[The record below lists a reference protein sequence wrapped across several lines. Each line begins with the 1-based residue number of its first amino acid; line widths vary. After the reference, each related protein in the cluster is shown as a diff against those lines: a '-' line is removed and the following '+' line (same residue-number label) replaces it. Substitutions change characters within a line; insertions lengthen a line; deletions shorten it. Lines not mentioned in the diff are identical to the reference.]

1 MSLGD
6 LFTRYCMFQPSK
18 GKYRP
23 DIDGMRAAAIAMV
36 VGYHFFPQLVPNG
49 FIGVDVFFVISGYLI
64 AGISLG
70 RIVDGTFSI
79 RDFYAKRIRRIFPAL
94 TLVMFVT
101 MAVGALV
108 FDPLVHSELRKEIRY
123 AVMFLE
129 NWHMA
134 NTANYFDAATTKPLQ
149 HFWTLAIEEQ
159 FYLVFPI
166 LALVVSSLKR
176 NRLAVL
182 RGAVLLV
189 FVASLGLNLTL
200 NVHAVEPGKTYF
212 WSSLRF
218 WELGLGVLL
227 AVWGSSWARFSLQWR
242 NLLAVVAL
250 ALMGTSIAVID
261 VKTGF
266 PGLQG
271 ILPVAAS
278 GLLIVTGGSFVN
290 RILGWHPLT
299 YVGQISYS
307 LYLWHWIVLTFYV
320 YIVGAEFQTTGG
332 LLTMLALS
340 IVLAV
345 LTFHFVESPTRS
357 MAIGRKYIALLV
369 VLFLSV
375 LATGKMKPEHV
386 LPTYA
391 TPLCQ
396 NFFHEREGWTDRW
409 KNTPSYCPEN
419 SDAWCFDRDGRL
431 GRVVIVGDSYANQ
444 LLPGLEAMGLDV
456 SYIGAGSFPPVYR
469 LERPVVGVGDWNEN
483 RQPPMDEVIETVA
496 ASNAEA
502 VILAARWSSYRSQ
515 SDNVFAG
522 LKNAVGKLKKDGRR
536 LIIVLPQAR
545 ATLPENWY
553 CPSPWKKK
561 EAAHVSAGD
570 PEVVQAFFSDELK
583 KELLAIDA
591 GVMFVDVSETVKA
604 HGLGT
609 SEKAYFRDSGHLT
622 ESGSAVAAEALMEVL
637 ESAKLR

>member
-1 MSLGD
+1 M
-6 LFTRYCMFQPSK
+6 
-18 GKYRP
+18 
-23 DIDGMRAAAIAMV
+23 
-36 VGYHFFPQLVPNG
+36 
-49 FIGVDVFFVISGYLI
+49 
-64 AGISLG
+64 
-70 RIVDGTFSI
+70 DGTFSI

-134 NTANYFDAATTKPLQ
+134 NTANYFDAATPKPLQ

-159 FYLVFPI
+159 FYVVFPI
-166 LALVVSSLKR
+166 LALVVSGLKR
-176 NRLAVL
+176 NRLTVL

-227 AVWGSSWARFSLQWR
+227 AVWGSSWARLSLLWR

-250 ALMGTSIAVID
+250 ALMGISIAVID

-271 ILPVAAS
+271 IAPVAAS
-278 GLLIVTGGSFVN
+278 GLLIMTGGSFVN
-290 RILGWHPLT
+290 RILGWRPLT

-320 YIVGAEFQTTGG
+320 YIVGAEFQTIGG
-332 LLTMLALS
+332 LLAMLVLS

-357 MAIGRKYIALLV
+357 MTIGRKYIALLV

-375 LATGKMKPEHV
+375 LVAGKIKPEHV

-409 KNTPSYCPEN
+409 KNTPSYCPKN

-483 RQPPMDEVIETVA
+483 RQPPMDEAIETVA
-496 ASNAEA
+496 ASDADT
-502 VILAARWSSYRSQ
+502 VILAASWGGYRSQ

-561 EAAHVSAGD
+561 EAAYVSAGD
-570 PEVVQAFFSDELK
+570 PEAVRAFFSDELK

-591 GVMFVDVSETVKA
+591 GITFVDISETMKA
-604 HGLGT
+604 RGLGT
-609 SEKAYFRDSGHLT
+609 PEKAYFRDNGHLT
-622 ESGSAVAAEALMEVL
+622 ETGSAVAAEPLMKVL
-637 ESAKLR
+637 DPAKLR

>member
-1 MSLGD
+1 M
-6 LFTRYCMFQPSK
+6 
-18 GKYRP
+18 
-23 DIDGMRAAAIAMV
+23 
-36 VGYHFFPQLVPNG
+36 
-49 FIGVDVFFVISGYLI
+49 
-64 AGISLG
+64 
-70 RIVDGTFSI
+70 
-79 RDFYAKRIRRIFPAL
+79 
-94 TLVMFVT
+94 
-101 MAVGALV
+101 
-108 FDPLVHSELRKEIRY
+108 
-123 AVMFLE
+123 
-129 NWHMA
+129 
-134 NTANYFDAATTKPLQ
+134 
-149 HFWTLAIEEQ
+149 
-159 FYLVFPI
+159 
-166 LALVVSSLKR
+166 
-176 NRLAVL
+176 L

-227 AVWGSSWARFSLQWR
+227 AVWGSSWARLSLLWR

-250 ALMGTSIAVID
+250 ALMGISIAVID

-271 ILPVAAS
+271 IAPVAAS
-278 GLLIVTGGSFVN
+278 GLLIMTGGSFVN
-290 RILGWHPLT
+290 RILGWRPLT

-320 YIVGAEFQTTGG
+320 YIVGAEFQTIGG
-332 LLTMLALS
+332 LLAMLVLS

-357 MAIGRKYIALLV
+357 MTIGRKYIALLV

-375 LATGKMKPEHV
+375 LVAGKIKPEHV

-409 KNTPSYCPEN
+409 KNTPSYCPKN

-483 RQPPMDEVIETVA
+483 RQPPMDEAIETVA
-496 ASNAEA
+496 ASDADT
-502 VILAARWSSYRSQ
+502 VILAASWGGYRSQ

-561 EAAHVSAGD
+561 EAAYVSAGD
-570 PEVVQAFFSDELK
+570 PEAVRVFFSDELK

-591 GVMFVDVSETVKA
+591 GITFVDISETMKA
-604 HGLGT
+604 RGLGT
-609 SEKAYFRDSGHLT
+609 PEKAYFRDNGHLT
-622 ESGSAVAAEALMEVL
+622 ETGSAVAAEPLMKVL
-637 ESAKLR
+637 DPAKLR

>member
-6 LFTRYCMFQPSK
+6 LFSRYCMFQPSK

-101 MAVGALV
+101 MVVGALI
-108 FDPLVHSELRKEIRY
+108 FDPFVHSELRKEVRY

-134 NTANYFDAATTKPLQ
+134 NTANYFDAATPKPLQ

-159 FYLVFPI
+159 FYVVFPI
-166 LALVVSSLKR
+166 LALIVSGLKR
-176 NRLAVL
+176 NRLTVL

-189 FVASLGLNLTL
+189 FVASLGLNLAM
-200 NVHAVEPGKTYF
+200 NVHAVDPGKTYF

-227 AVWGSSWARFSLQWR
+227 AVWGSSWARLSLQWR
-242 NLLAVVAL
+242 NVLSVVAL
-250 ALMGTSIAVID
+250 ALMGASIAFID

-278 GLLIVTGGSFVN
+278 GLLIMTGGSFVN
-290 RILGWHPLT
+290 RILGWRPLT

-332 LLTMLALS
+332 LLATLALS
-340 IVLAV
+340 ILLAV

-357 MAIGRKYIALLV
+357 LAIGRKYIALLV

-375 LATGKMKPEHV
+375 LAVGKMKPEHV

-396 NFFHEREGWTDRW
+396 NFFDERDGWTDRW
-409 KNTPSYCPEN
+409 QNTPAYCPKD

-431 GRVVIVGDSYANQ
+431 GRVVLVGDSYANH
-444 LLPGLEAMGLDV
+444 LLPGLEARGLDV
-456 SYIGAGSFPPVYR
+456 SYIGAGFFPPVYR
-469 LERPVVGVGDWNEN
+469 LERPIVGVGEWNEN
-483 RQPPMDEVIETVA
+483 RQPPMDEAIETVA
-496 ASNAEA
+496 ASDAEV
-502 VILAARWSSYRSQ
+502 VILAGSWGGYLSQ
-515 SDNVFAG
+515 SENVFAG
-522 LKNAVGKLKKDGRR
+522 LKNAVSKLKKDGRR

-545 ATLPENWY
+545 AMLPENWY
-553 CPSPWKKK
+553 CPTPWKKK
-561 EAAHVSAGD
+561 EVAYVSAGD
-570 PEVVQAFFSDELK
+570 PEAVKTFFSDELK

-591 GVMFVDVSETVKA
+591 GITFVDVSETIKS

-609 SEKAYFRDSGHLT
+609 SEKAYFRDGGHLT
-622 ESGSAVAAEALMEVL
+622 ESGSAIAAEPIMEVL
-637 ESAKLR
+637 DTPKFR